1 MKIAFIGAGKVG
13 APLAARLA
21 EAGHEVVFAESR
33 GASASVAS
41 ALTRSKRLTSRPLAE
56 AVSTAEVV
64 FLATPFGANESV
76 LRPIAPLLV
85 GKVLIDCTNPVGPGL
100 THGLRSERSGS
111 EMVQSLAPEAKIVK
125 AFSIYGFENF
135 EDPSYPGYET
145 TPAMLFCGDD
155 HRAKE
160 LAADLIV
167 DCGFEPFDVGGLVQA
182 LHLEHMT
189 LLWVRMVR
197 AQGHSPGLAWGV
209 LRRPKQNKA

>member
-85 GKVLIDCTNPVGPGL
+85 GKVLIDCTNPVGGSRRL
-100 THGLRSERSGS
+100 ARHGRRSNSR
-111 EMVQSLAPEAKIVK
+111 
-125 AFSIYGFENF
+125 
-135 EDPSYPGYET
+135 
-145 TPAMLFCGDD
+145 
-155 HRAKE
+155 
-160 LAADLIV
+160 
-167 DCGFEPFDVGGLVQA
+167 VQA
-182 LHLEHMT
+182 
-189 LLWVRMVR
+189 RMREGMR
-197 AQGHSPGLAWGV
+197 AGA
-209 LRRPKQNKA
+209 K